1 MTRIQEEEDQFLQ
14 VGRLDQPLIL
24 LDLAVYLPSAFLSL
38 DFMVLYIFNFF
49 LHSLLYVLMS

>member
-1 MTRIQEEEDQFLQ
+1 MTRIREEEDQFLQ

>member
-1 MTRIQEEEDQFLQ
+1 MTRIREEEDQFLQ

-49 LHSLLYVLMS
+49 FHSLLYVLMS